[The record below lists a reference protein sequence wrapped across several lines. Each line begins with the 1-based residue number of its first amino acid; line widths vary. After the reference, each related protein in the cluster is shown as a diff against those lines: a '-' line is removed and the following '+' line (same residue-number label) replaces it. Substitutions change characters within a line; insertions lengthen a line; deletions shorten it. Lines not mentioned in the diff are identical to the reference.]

1 MELNL
6 MGDTTREAILKLI
19 SEKADLTGA
28 DFTDVNLRGAD
39 LGL

>member
-1 MELNL
+1 

-28 DFTDVNLRGAD
+28 DFTMENKQVNEIEEGK
-39 LGL
+39 